1 MGTISSPG
9 VPKPP
14 APGAAAS
21 PEGALPPPPLEGQP
35 AEAQTRPRIRLPEK
49 RMPLGPRLSTI
60 FGALVAIAGVTWFLL
75 RPPQNVP
82 VVTLSKYVGFE
93 ASLEQGSPL
102 DCKSAGCLLV
112 VLGTDAK
119 TQGGIPSAVEM
130 ARRLEEKGVETT
142 FVLSGDEL
150 KECARVAR
158 LFHRPV
164 LLDPEGQLQKGL
176 GFSGLPCWVVHTP
189 EGRIRHRSTEPMTES
204 EVLREAG
211 L

>member
-9 VPKPP
+9 LPKPP
-14 APGAAAS
+14 TPGAAVS
-21 PEGALPPPPLEGQP
+21 PEGSLPPSPPEGQ
-35 AEAQTRPRIRLPEK
+35 AGEAQTRPRIRLPEK
-49 RMPLGPRLSTI
+49 RVPLGPRLSTI

-82 VVTLSKYVGFE
+82 VVTLPKYVAFE
-93 ASLEQGSPL
+93 AGLEQGSPL

-112 VLGTDAK
+112 VLGTDEK

-130 ARRLEEKGVETT
+130 ARSLEEKGVETT
-142 FVLSGDEL
+142 FVLSGNEL

-176 GFSGLPCWVVHTP
+176 GFSRLPCWVVHDP
-189 EGRIRHRSTEPMTES
+189 EGRIRHRSGEPMTEG